1 MTAKKIR
8 ILIVCMWPLG
18 GIRTFLKYN
27 YHYFPKDEF
36 EISIVANPT
45 IEKEYLEED
54 MKSENMEIHW
64 ASPFLK
70 KNMLFFKVFGML
82 MWNKYDLI
90 HSQGFTSAFYVS
102 VCNIFFR
109 IPHILTM
116 HGVLEKK
123 YFQGKFVNIRRLIFE
138 KIIKH
143 VTVFHAVSTDILNHF
158 QSEFPRIKNSGVRW
172 EVIRNGIP
180 SERFFREQSGAGS
193 ELHKQLQIKEDIFLF
208 GYFGRFMPEK
218 GFGYIIEAVRNL
230 RDAGRYVGNFIVLA
244 VGSGDYESM
253 YKKDVEK
260 NGLNDIIR
268 FLPFTPHIDQLIKG
282 CDAILMPSLAE
293 AYGLLACEVLTAG
306 IPIIVSD
313 CMGLREATRETPAIS
328 IPPGDAEAIAEAML
342 RIMSRPEL
350 KEEFVRFKTTAAE
363 RYDVENSA
371 KKLIELFQDIV
382 KNKQAGSMI

>member
-1 MTAKKIR
+1 
-8 ILIVCMWPLG
+8 MWPLG

-54 MKSENMEIHW
+54 MKSENIEVHW
-64 ASPFLK
+64 AHPFLK
-70 KNMLFFKVFGML
+70 KNMLFFKVFAIL
-82 MWNKYDLI
+82 MRNKYNLI

-123 YFQGKFVNIRRLIFE
+123 YFQGKFVKIRRFIFE
-138 KIIKH
+138 KIIKN

-158 QSEFPRIKNSGVRW
+158 QSEFPGVKNSGVRW
-172 EVIRNGIP
+172 EVIRHGIP
-180 SERFFREQSGAGS
+180 SERFFKEQPDAGS
-193 ELHKQLQIKEDIFLF
+193 ELHKRLQIKEDIFLF

-218 GFGYIIEAVRNL
+218 GFGYVIEAVRNL
-230 RDAGRYVGNFIVLA
+230 RDTGKYTRNFIVLA
-244 VGSGDYESM
+244 AGSGDYESK

-260 NGLNDIIR
+260 SQLNEIIR
-268 FLPFTPHIDQLIKG
+268 FFPFTPDIDKLIKG

-293 AYGLLACEVLTAG
+293 AYGLLACEVLTA
-306 IPIIVSD
+306 
-313 CMGLREATRETPAIS
+313 
-328 IPPGDAEAIAEAML
+328 
-342 RIMSRPEL
+342 
-350 KEEFVRFKTTAAE
+350 
-363 RYDVENSA
+363 
-371 KKLIELFQDIV
+371 
-382 KNKQAGSMI
+382 